1 MKAKIVLFSFFLF
14 TFAFANAAFPQSKR
28 PGQAEWDRS
37 LKAAR
42 EEGSVV
48 VLGPP
53 GNDVR
58 RALTEPFEK
67 AFPGI
72 RVEYTGATGS
82 KMAPRLLSERRA
94 RQYLADVHVGNPGT
108 ATTTLLPAGVLDNIR
123 PLLTLPEVV
132 DLSKWWQGRFD
143 FADRE
148 GKYNLVFSTNV
159 MTHVAVNPQS
169 VKKGELR
176 SYSDL
181 LNPKWKGKVAMYDP
195 MILGPGSGTLSFFYA
210 HTDLGKDFLRKLF
223 TQQGVIL
230 SRDNRQL
237 LEWLARGNYSI
248 AIAPSELH
256 VTELKSKGLPIELVH
271 AEQFKEGG
279 LLNAGF
285 GAVSLIDRP
294 PHPNAAAVY
303 INWLLSKDGQ
313 TEWVKASGYPSRR
326 LDVPRSQFD
335 PGVLPREGVPYLP
348 GYGEQYNRVAAEAN
362 EFAKSLIKQ

>member
-1 MKAKIVLFSFFLF
+1 MGARLIFFYFFLF
-14 TFAFANAAFPQSKR
+14 TFAFIDAAFPQAKR
-28 PGQAEWDRS
+28 PGQAEWERA
-37 LKAAR
+37 LKGAK
-42 EEGSVV
+42 EEGRVV

-72 RVEYTGATGS
+72 QVEYNGATGS

-123 PLLTLPEVV
+123 PLLILPEVV
-132 DLSKWWQGRFD
+132 DLGKWWQGRFD
-143 FADRE
+143 FADRD

-176 SYSDL
+176 SYADL
-181 LNPKWKGKVAMYDP
+181 LSPKWKGKIAMYDP
-195 MILGPGSGTLSFFYA
+195 MILGPGSGTLTFFYA
-210 HTDLGKDFLRKLF
+210 HSDLGKDFLRKLF

-237 LEWLARGNYSI
+237 LEWLARGNYAV

-256 VTELKSKGLPIELVH
+256 VTELRSKGLPIELVH

-285 GAVSLIDRP
+285 GSVALIDRA

-303 INWLLSKDGQ
+303 INWLLSREGQ
-313 TEWVKASGYPSRR
+313 MEWVKASGYPSRR
-326 LDVPRSQFD
+326 LDVPRNQFD
-335 PGVLPREGVPYLP
+335 PGVLPKEGVPYLP
-348 GYGEQYNRVAAEAN
+348 GYGEQYNRVAVEAN
-362 EFAKSLIKQ
+362 EFAKSLIR